1 MRSAFRET
9 MRHEQRRA
17 WRREWVL
24 CALAA
29 LLLASFMIR
38 HLEGKYL
45 PAMQSLLSAQISNQV
60 TRHFSENLTSELS
73 GEVSYS
79 DLVTLERDEAG
90 QITAITTNIAKM
102 NLLKEQVVSETGK
115 YIEGLDASEFSI
127 PVGSLTKRA
136 ISSGRGL
143 KVPVKAIA
151 AGTVTAEFQQ
161 SFSEAG
167 INQTRHQI
175 LLEVTVPVEML
186 LAGETWTETVKTQ
199 ILVAETVIVGQVPQ
213 TYLQFS
219 N

>member
-1 MRSAFRET
+1 MRSAVREA

-24 CALAA
+24 CVLAA
-29 LLLASFMIR
+29 LLLASVMIR

-45 PAMQSLLSAQISNQV
+45 PALQSLLSTQVSNQV
-60 TRHFSENLTSELS
+60 THHFSETLAGELS

-90 QITAITTNIAKM
+90 QITAITTNVAKM
-102 NLLKEQVVSETGK
+102 NLLKEQVVSETGA
-115 YIEGLDASEFSI
+115 YIDGLDRSEFAI
-127 PVGSLTKRA
+127 PVGSLTNRA
-136 ISSGRGL
+136 IFSGRGL
-143 KVPVKAIA
+143 KVTVKAIT
-151 AGTVTAEFQQ
+151 AGTVTAVFQQ
-161 SFSEAG
+161 SFTEAG

-219 N
+219 K